1 MPADTRRFGLDG
13 ALAATAEMGNDPDP
27 EFRVIA
33 IRRILTHSRMDQTTA
48 AAAANAMTDDHDIR
62 DAAYRFLDSS
72 PELP

>member
-1 MPADTRRFGLDG
+1 
-13 ALAATAEMGNDPDP
+13 MGNDPDP

-33 IRRILTHSRMDQTTA
+33 VRRILTHSRMDQTTA
-48 AAAANAMTDDHDIR
+48 AAAANAMTDDDDIR